1 MPEYYTDNMGTS
13 AWWQCSATA
22 SHEILHLQAILL
34 LQPLPRLVPM
44 QDVTV
49 MKARLVEA
57 RKIMFG
63 NLNRD
68 A

>member
-1 MPEYYTDNMGTS
+1 MPEYYTDNMGTF

-49 MKARLVEA
+49 VKARLVEA
-57 RKIMFG
+57 WKKMLG
-63 NLNRD
+63 YANRNT
-68 A
+68 